1 MTDPQLTYSVVKG
14 QEFFLKGQEQ
24 NKGANSHHSYLTQHW
39 KVLAR
44 TIRQEKEIKDIRIA
58 EEEVKLSLFTNYMI
72 LYIENPK
79 VYKKLLELIN
89 KFSKVTRC
97 IINIQKSVAFLY
109 INSKLSEKEIKKSS
123 FTVPSKTIIL
133 RNKFSQGGKRSLH

>member
-1 MTDPQLTYSVVKG
+1 MKG
-14 QEFFLKGQEQ
+14 WEFFLKDQEQ
-24 NKGANSHHSYLTQHW
+24 NKGVYSYHPYLTQPW

-58 EEEVKLSLFTNYMI
+58 KEEVKLSLFEDSMI
-72 LYIENPK
+72 LYVENPK

-97 IINIQKSVAFLY
+97 IINI
-109 INSKLSEKEIKKSS
+109 
-123 FTVPSKTIIL
+123 
-133 RNKFSQGGKRSLH
+133 